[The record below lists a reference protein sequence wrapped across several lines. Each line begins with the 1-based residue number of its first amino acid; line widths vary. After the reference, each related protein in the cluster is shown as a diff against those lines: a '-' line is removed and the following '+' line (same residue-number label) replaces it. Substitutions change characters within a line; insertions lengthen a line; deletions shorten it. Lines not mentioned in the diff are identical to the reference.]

1 MSDSASHLRM
11 TGDIHVSVQRWVVP
25 SARFP
30 DALRTR
36 VLGRKNVRLASPPS
50 RSTFDPPS
58 LDVGQLAF
66 SWEVLMSLRTS
77 MVAAIAIVAALHTSS
92 AQAQAGAKLTWGPV
106 PPVLPA
112 GAKMAVVSGDPGKAA
127 PFVIQLD
134 MPAGYVVPP
143 HSHPTDEN
151 ITVKS
156 GRFGYAM
163 ADKIDAKQTK
173 YLKPGQSVSLK
184 ANMNHYAQAK
194 GHTLVQ
200 LSSMGPFSIK
210 YVNPADDPSKM
221 KP

>member
-1 MSDSASHLRM
+1 ML
-11 TGDIHVSVQRWVVP
+11 
-25 SARFP
+25 F
-30 DALRTR
+30 
-36 VLGRKNVRLASPPS
+36 
-50 RSTFDPPS
+50 RSSTI
-58 LDVGQLAF
+58 
-66 SWEVLMSLRTS
+66 
-77 MVAAIAIVAALHTSS
+77 AAVTIVAALHASPVH
-92 AQAQAGAKLTWGPV
+92 AQKAAKLTWGPV

-134 MPAGYVVPP
+134 LPNGYVVPP

-173 YLKPGQSVSLK
+173 FLRPGQSVSLK

-194 GHTLVQ
+194 GHTMVQ